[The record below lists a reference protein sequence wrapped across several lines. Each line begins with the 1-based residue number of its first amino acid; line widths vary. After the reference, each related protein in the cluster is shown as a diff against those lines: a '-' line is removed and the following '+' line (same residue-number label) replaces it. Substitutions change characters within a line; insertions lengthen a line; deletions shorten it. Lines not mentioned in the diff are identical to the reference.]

1 MKKFKVFVLGA
12 SGMVG
17 HLLAMRLREFPDAF
31 EVVTAARNNTYG
43 NPNIALDATHFNDL
57 SSALDSIKPDVCI
70 NAIGVL
76 NRAADELEI
85 SQKLNTQLPLFLS
98 DMGRK
103 QEFRLIHISTD
114 CVFSGSRGGYI
125 ESDRPDATDNY
136 GLTKIGGERI
146 DPKHLVIRTSVIG
159 PEIRPQAIGLFHW
172 FTNQDGEVMGYK
184 NVIWTGVTTLTL
196 VDAIIHAIANNTQ
209 GLLQLVN
216 NNSISKWALIEL
228 IHSQFPNKT
237 RVITP
242 TSIPVSNKS
251 LLNTREDWTF
261 EVPTY
266 AQMIV
271 ELRNWMEKYPAVYGH
286 YLTRKA

>member
-1 MKKFKVFVLGA
+1 
-12 SGMVG
+12 
-17 HLLAMRLREFPDAF
+17 
-31 EVVTAARNNTYG
+31 
-43 NPNIALDATHFNDL
+43 
-57 SSALDSIKPDVCI
+57 
-70 NAIGVL
+70 
-76 NRAADELEI
+76 
-85 SQKLNTQLPLFLS
+85 
-98 DMGRK
+98 
-103 QEFRLIHISTD
+103 
-114 CVFSGSRGGYI
+114 
-125 ESDRPDATDNY
+125 
-136 GLTKIGGERI
+136 
-146 DPKHLVIRTSVIG
+146 
-159 PEIRPQAIGLFHW
+159 
-172 FTNQDGEVMGYK
+172 
-184 NVIWTGVTTLTL
+184 L